1 MDPSDSVRQQAHWRF
16 WSSVPAWSRSEIV
29 GYLDYCRQ
37 RARDTLVGMTE
48 EKAATPLPL
57 SHRYRGQPYAWV
69 ITSLV
74 GHTTEHGSQIRQFIT
89 AAGIASGT
97 QG

>member
-1 MDPSDSVRQQAHWRF
+1 MDPSDSVRQQAALAVLEL
-16 WSSVPAWSRSEIV
+16 SSSLVPVRNV

-37 RARDTLVGMTE
+37 RARDTLAGMTE
-48 EKAATPLPL
+48 DKAATPLPP

-74 GHTTEHGSQIRQFIT
+74 GHTTEHGSQIRQYLT
-89 AAGIASGT
+89 AAGIARGT
-97 QG
+97 QV